1 MRLNVAVMTD
11 AIWNDDALEA
21 SDIPGRADFAAAMAQ
36 RIDHV
41 QPGRNSAVFGL
52 VGSWGTGKSTLLSEM
67 RTHLSNRGWTVVE
80 FSPWS
85 AADVNSI
92 TAEFIST
99 LAGAFPDKKGKVL
112 RRSLAKYARFGV
124 PALSAI
130 PIAGRSAEKIADAAL
145 TYAASQP
152 AWHVTFDQISK
163 EVARQEKRVLV
174 IVDDVD
180 RLDYEELRTVLRV
193 VRLLGRFQNVH
204 YLLAYDQVT
213 IDRNLHAGNS
223 EGSSSE
229 FMEKIVQ
236 HPFEVPPVPMVTRR
250 SWCRAIVDAH
260 PGVAV
265 SDNLDNY
272 YLEQKEDLIRLLA
285 DGIETPRSARRL
297 KEQLDSMAP
306 LAAEAEIDALDFIA
320 LTWLRLMQHAV
331 WEDIRTHSDRYLG
344 WSENDPSELPDPR
357 MEHLPHIVMRGQS
370 VVVARVLQ
378 FLFVR
383 TTAGG
388 LAGRKWRLH
397 HERYFHR
404 YFVVAL
410 TDADVSERLVEL
422 ALAEA
427 VAGATAMPEMNK
439 LRAIM
444 VSGDGERGALAIEL
458 LATARKDADTTTRP
472 LIAFIGRLRAD
483 ILTIGRDRFSRLST
497 VDRWLAL
504 EAERAI
510 RLRAISASEFIDEFG
525 YRQLVRAGYATR
537 RLYKDDFESVR
548 TPYDRAVALWV
559 EQVQRDGMG
568 GIGESDDVAVMTAF
582 AHALDDAAHRG
593 YLADLVGDVHDLVQ
607 IAELFVDLDRWVG
620 SDVHYEIS
628 FHTNEF
634 RFAVGDAINSFTAE
648 SLPPVTDLPSYEVDD
663 RLTPDLTSA
672 ERRDYAVR
680 RLMGILA
687 D

>member
-1 MRLNVAVMTD
+1 MRLNVAMMTD

-21 SDIPGRADFAAAMAQ
+21 SDIPGRADFAAAMSK

-41 QPGRNSAVFGL
+41 RPGRNSAVFGL
-52 VGSWGTGKSTLLSEM
+52 VGAWGTGKSTLLAEM
-67 RTHLSNRGWTVVE
+67 RTRLSQQGWTVVD

-99 LAGAFPDKKGKVL
+99 LAGAFPDKRGKAL
-112 RRSLAKYARFGV
+112 RLSLAKYARFGI

-130 PIAGRSAEKIADAAL
+130 PIAGRSAEKIAEAAL

-152 AWHVTFDQISK
+152 AWHVTFNQLSE
-163 EVARQEKRVLV
+163 EVARQAKRVLV

-193 VRLLGRFQNVH
+193 VRLLGRFENVH

-213 IDRNLHAGNS
+213 IDRNLRAGHS

-236 HPFEVPPVPMVTRR
+236 HPFEVPPVPLVTRR
-250 SWCRAIVDAH
+250 SWCRAIVDSH
-260 PGVAV
+260 SGMAV
-265 SDNLDNY
+265 IDNLDSY

-285 DGIETPRSARRL
+285 DGMETPRSARRL
-297 KEQLDSMAP
+297 KEQLDSFAP
-306 LAAEAEIDALDFIA
+306 LVAEAEIDALDFIA
-320 LTWLRLMQHAV
+320 LTWLRLMHHEV
-331 WEDIRTHSDRYLG
+331 WDDVRTHSSRYLG

-357 MEHLPHIVMRGQS
+357 LEHLPHIVTRGQS
-370 VVVARVLQ
+370 AIVARVLQ

-383 TTAGG
+383 TSAGG
-388 LAGRKWRLH
+388 VAGRKWRLH

-410 TDADVSERLVEL
+410 TDADVSERLVEM

-427 VAGATAMPEMNK
+427 ITGATATPEMNK

-444 VSGDGERGALAIEL
+444 VGGDGERGALAIEL
-458 LATARKDADTTTRP
+458 LAAARKDANITTRP
-472 LIAFIGRLRAD
+472 LMSFIRTLRSD
-483 ILTIGRDRFSRLST
+483 ILEIGRDPFARLST

-510 RLRAISASEFIDEFG
+510 RLQAMSASEFIDEFG
-525 YRQLVRAGYATR
+525 YRQLVRAGYAAR
-537 RLYKDDFESVR
+537 RLYKDDPGSVR
-548 TPYDRAVALWV
+548 IPYDQAIVSWVA
-559 EQVQRDGMG
+559 QVQQDGID
-568 GIGESDDVAVMTAF
+568 GIRESDDIVVMTAF
-582 AHALDDAAHRG
+582 AQAFDDTAHRG
-593 YLADLVGDVHDLVQ
+593 YLADLVRDVHDLVH
-607 IAELFVDLDRWVG
+607 IAEIFVDFDRWIG
-620 SDVHYEIS
+620 SDITYEII
-628 FHTNEF
+628 FRTKEF
-634 RFAVGDAINSFTAE
+634 RFAVGDALMRFTAE
-648 SLPPVTDLPSYEVDD
+648 SLPPVTESLDDEVDE
-663 RLTPDLTSA
+663 RLTPDLTST
-672 ERRDYAVR
+672 ERLDYAVR
-680 RLMGILA
+680 RLKEILT